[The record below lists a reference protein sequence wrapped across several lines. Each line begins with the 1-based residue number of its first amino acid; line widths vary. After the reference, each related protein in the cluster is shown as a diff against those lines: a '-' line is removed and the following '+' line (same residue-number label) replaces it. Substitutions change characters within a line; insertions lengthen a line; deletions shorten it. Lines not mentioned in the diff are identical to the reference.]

1 VAEEGTSARVVRNT
15 LVNGLGSVSAVLITL
30 ALTPFL
36 ITHFG
41 VTAYGVF
48 ALSLTF
54 SFLGGYASLADLGIE
69 GAVAR
74 YVAEARSDEDLD
86 AVNGVVSTGLAFFLC
101 ISLVLT
107 PVMVGAS
114 IALVQVFDIP
124 AELHGAAVACFALVA
139 GQLVFELPA
148 RIAYAVLEGAQ
159 RFGTYQAIEL
169 VRAATQAIGFVLV
182 ILLDGSIA
190 GLGATVTASS
200 LVVLVLGWTLAR
212 RSVPG
217 LQVRRS
223 HVQRAVLRKLM
234 SFGGA
239 LFVIRL
245 TGTIYRQMDK
255 LIIGVALGASFV
267 TTYEIANRI
276 HAGAAM
282 VQSIA
287 ASALLPAAAFSRS
300 RADILRDMF
309 LRGTS
314 YTVAVSLPVTA
325 ATFIFAE
332 PLIRTWVGERLLD
345 ATASTRL
352 FAVYLSFAVVHIVGA
367 TMVVGLGHVR
377 FTMLLAIANLAINI
391 VISISLVGPLGI
403 EGVVLGTVIAQILV
417 WPFLLRFFL
426 RRFEV
431 GLAEWWRQVVVV
443 NVPGLVLQSATALPL
458 LWLADRAGNLA
469 EVGVI
474 VLVSIT
480 ISLVGFV
487 AFGLGRP
494 QRAVLIGTLRRALGL
509 RVAA

>member
-1 VAEEGTSARVVRNT
+1 MRNT
-15 LVNGLGSVSAVLITL
+15 LVNGLGAVSAVLITL

-41 VTAYGVF
+41 VTAYGIF

-74 YVAEARSDEDLD
+74 YVAEARSDKDLD
-86 AVNGVVSTGLAFFLC
+86 AVNGIVSTGLAFFLGL
-101 ISLVLT
+101 SVLLT
-107 PVMVGAS
+107 PVLVGAS
-114 IALVQVFDIP
+114 IALVEVFDVP
-124 AELHGAAVACFALVA
+124 AALHGDAVLCFALVA

-159 RFGTYQAIEL
+159 RFGAYQAIEL
-169 VRAATQAIGFVLV
+169 VRAASQAIGF
-182 ILLDGSIA
+182 ILAIVMDWSIA
-190 GLGATVTASS
+190 ALGATVMASS

-212 RSVPG
+212 RTVPG
-217 LQVRRS
+217 LRVRRS
-223 HVQRAVLRKLM
+223 LVHRSILRKLV

-255 LIIGVALGASFV
+255 VIIGVALGASFV

-314 YTVAVSLPVTA
+314 YTVAASLPVTV

-352 FAVYLSFAVVHIVGA
+352 FAIYLAFAVVHIVGA

-391 VISISLVGPLGI
+391 VISIALVDPLGI
-403 EGVVLGTVIAQILV
+403 EGVVLGTVLAQALV

-431 GLAEWWRQVVVV
+431 GLGDWWRRVVLV
-443 NVPGLVLQSATALPL
+443 NLPGLALQAVTGLPL
-458 LWLADRAGNLA
+458 LWVANRAGNLV

-474 VLVSIT
+474 VLISIAF
-480 ISLVGFV
+480 SLAGYLL
-487 AFGLGRP
+487 FGLPRE
-494 QRAVLIGTLRRALGL
+494 QRVVLFTTLRRALGL
-509 RVAA
+509 RVPA